1 MEADRSLEDLDA
13 GPPTVQTHEAA
24 VAGFAAA
31 SSAQRMAA
39 LEKAYVAKREGG
51 LVRRLIAGR
60 KVDPIHTIAGT
71 LGDLAGFDP
80 EAAERIEKVLQSWSV
95 ERLLNA
101 VPGIGPSKRHQ
112 IIESFGLS
120 PGTKI
125 RDLTYEQRGVLS
137 RLTRAARTPCA
148 VDL

>member
-60 KVDPIHTIAGT
+60 KVDPIH
-71 LGDLAGFDP
+71 
-80 EAAERIEKVLQSWSV
+80 
-95 ERLLNA
+95 
-101 VPGIGPSKRHQ
+101 Q

-137 RLTRAARTPCA
+137 RLTRAARTPGA